1 MLSFA
6 YPPSADIQVISDIG
20 ECAQM
25 DISQVLAFY
34 VDVSDLSDDGSSIWE
49 KVAHV
54 ISGERIPV
62 IAVCAEGN
70 MQQVK
75 HAVMSGQMQDILY
88 APLEAA
94 NLKRRVK
101 ANMRAN

>member
-20 ECAQM
+20 DCAQM

-34 VDVSDLSDDGSSIWE
+34 VDVSDLSDDGSGIWE
-49 KVAHV
+49 KVTQVLAGKQV
-54 ISGERIPV
+54 PV
-62 IAVCAEGN
+62 IAICAEGN

-75 HAVMSGQMQDILY
+75 HSVMTEQVQDILY